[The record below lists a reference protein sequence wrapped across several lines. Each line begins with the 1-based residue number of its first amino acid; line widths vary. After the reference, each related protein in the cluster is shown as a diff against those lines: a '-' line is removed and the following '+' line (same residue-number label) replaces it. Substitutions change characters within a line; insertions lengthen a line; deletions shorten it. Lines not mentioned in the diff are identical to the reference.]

1 MNDAV
6 VLSSSASASCRHNCR
21 LRGTHNCRRRVGG
34 VRVGL
39 PTALSS
45 ERTDGH
51 FSGGRERTR
60 AVVAATRHARTG
72 PGRLTEKQII
82 AFCLSPDLAMV
93 FNTKK
98 IERELKIQKA
108 SKFFVNCKRREKK
121 YKKQLLR
128 RPGVCCRN
136 QCAKQPAL
144 FAHEQKEIWG

>member
-1 MNDAV
+1 M
-6 VLSSSASASCRHNCR
+6 
-21 LRGTHNCRRRVGG
+21 
-34 VRVGL
+34 GL
-39 PTALSS
+39 PAALSS
-45 ERTDGH
+45 ERADGH
-51 FSGGRERTR
+51 FSGGRERAR

-121 YKKQLLR
+121 YKKTTA
-128 RPGVCCRN
+128 PASWGVLPEPVREAAGVVCS
-136 QCAKQPAL
+136 
-144 FAHEQKEIWG
+144 